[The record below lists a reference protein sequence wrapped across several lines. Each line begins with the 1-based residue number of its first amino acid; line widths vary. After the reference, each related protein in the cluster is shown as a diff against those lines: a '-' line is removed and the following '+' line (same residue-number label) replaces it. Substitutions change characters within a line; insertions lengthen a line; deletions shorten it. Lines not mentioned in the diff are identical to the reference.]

1 MKANLAKIL
10 VCLLAAIFPVTAY
23 CDDDPGPDIIP
34 FPGKSTGKKKTPP
47 LYTSYLTYA
56 DGEACFHSTQ
66 PYAYA
71 TIVVTDDTDSVIG
84 SMIVSPEDNCGFLDL
99 QSGCTITCTFDNG
112 ASVSTVY

>member
-1 MKANLAKIL
+1 MKPLHL
-10 VCLLAAIFPVTAY
+10 LLALSVNLIPFATVANTPPENP
-23 CDDDPGPDIIP
+23 DDPIILT
-34 FPGKSTGKKKTPP
+34 PGKGHGSKTPP

>member
-1 MKANLAKIL
+1 MKH
-10 VCLLAAIFPVTAY
+10 LLLSLTSMFFL
-23 CDDDPGPDIIP
+23 C
-34 FPGKSTGKKKTPP
+34 TPLMHAEEDEP
-47 LYTSYLTYA
+47 L
-56 DGEACFHSTQ
+56 CFNSTQ

-84 SMIVSPEDNCGFLDL
+84 SMIVSPEDNCGLLDL

>member
-1 MKANLAKIL
+1 MKH
-10 VCLLAAIFPVTAY
+10 LLLSLTSMFFLCTPLMHAEEDEPLF
-23 CDDDPGPDIIP
+23 IP
-34 FPGKSTGKKKTPP
+34 MNQTPKTGKRMPP
-47 LYTSYLTYA
+47 RYMSYLTYYN
-56 DGEACFHSTQ
+56 GEACFNSTQ

-112 ASVSTVY
+112 TVISTTY

>member
-23 CDDDPGPDIIP
+23 CDDDPIIIP
-34 FPGKSTGKKKTPP
+34 IRPGNGQKTPP

-56 DGEACFHSTQ
+56 DGVACFHSTQ